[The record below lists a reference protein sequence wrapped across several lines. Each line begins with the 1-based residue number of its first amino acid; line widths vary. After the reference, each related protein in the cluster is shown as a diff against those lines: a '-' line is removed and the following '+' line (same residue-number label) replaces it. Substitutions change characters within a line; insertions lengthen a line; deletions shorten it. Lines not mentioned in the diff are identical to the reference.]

1 METAI
6 LLLIL
11 ACLAAGVTGTL
22 FTAWNVRARLYS
34 LEYRLGQVEGTV
46 TREVKLRAGETRW
59 KRAEKDVSG
68 IEEAVLKAGQAPT
81 PKPFWMQPGLKRSYP

>member
-1 METAI
+1 MTL

-11 ACLAAGVTGTL
+11 ACVAAGACGTL
-22 FTAWNVRARLYS
+22 FTAWNIRARIYA

-46 TREVKLRAGETRW
+46 TREVKLRAVTERW
-59 KRAEKDVSG
+59 KRSEKDISG
-68 IEEAVLKAGQAPT
+68 IDEAVLKAGQAAA